1 MKKIF
6 SRLIYVAVAAQVI
19 WLAWNYHARSEEL
32 ATAPR
37 ILIATQTYDPRDL
50 TRGYYQMLN
59 VTVSLNLS
67 RVSSLCGASVN
78 RSTLKEKLLEHIGG
92 NPDDYTLE
100 EAESLSPAVPPS
112 ATAKELPV
120 MRYEDFPL
128 STFWKKQASGLWEI
142 CRIELP
148 ESQEDAA
155 ADGERRVPMT
165 ALWCIN
171 YSTIEETGRTKVNPT
186 LLLSFPGLR
195 NLRYYYPEEK
205 GDFFSLLRQKEHT
218 SPIDIT
224 VELAIR
230 PTSSIMPTQLYL
242 NGIPY
247 NEATEL
253 LKQDKFPFLEHPQ
266 P

>member
-6 SRLIYVAVAAQVI
+6 SWLIFVAVAAQVI

-37 ILIATQTYDPRDL
+37 ILISAQPYDPRDL
-50 TRGYYQMLN
+50 TRGYYQRLDAS
-59 VTVSLNLS
+59 VVLNLS

-78 RSTLKEKLLEHIGG
+78 RSTLKEKLLEIIGG
-92 NPDDYTLE
+92 EPDEYTRELT
-100 EAESLSPAVPPS
+100 ESISPAVPPS

-120 MRYEDFPL
+120 MRGEDFPL

-148 ESQEDAA
+148 DSPEDAA
-155 ADGERRVPMT
+155 ADGELRIPMT
-165 ALWCIN
+165 ALWRIN
-171 YSTIEETGRTKVNPT
+171 YSTIEETERTKVNPT
-186 LLLSFPGLR
+186 LLLRFPELR

-205 GDFFSLLRQKEHT
+205 GDFFSLLRQKEHLA
-218 SPIDIT
+218 PVDIT

-230 PTSSIMPTQLYL
+230 PTASIIPTQLYL

-247 NEATEL
+247 NEAAEL
-253 LKQDKFPFLEHPQ
+253 LKQDKFPFRPSEKP
-266 P
+266 

>member
-1 MKKIF
+1 MKKILPW
-6 SRLIYVAVAAQVI
+6 LIYVVVAAQII
-19 WLAWNYHARSEEL
+19 WLAWNYHTRSVEL

-50 TRGYYQMLN
+50 TRGYYQRLDAS
-59 VTVSLNLS
+59 VSLNLS
-67 RVSSLCGASVN
+67 RVSSLCGASVDQ
-78 RSTLKEKLLEHIGG
+78 SKLKEKLLKNIGYD
-92 NPDDYTLE
+92 PEEYTLE
-100 EAESLSPAVPPS
+100 LTESLSPAVPPS
-112 ATAKELPV
+112 ATAKELPT

-142 CRIELP
+142 CRIEQPDSP
-148 ESQEDAA
+148 EAAA
-155 ADGERRVPMT
+155 ADGELHVPMI
-165 ALWCIN
+165 ALWRIN
-171 YSTIEETGRTKVNPT
+171 YSTIEETGKTKVNPT

-205 GDFFSLLRQKEHT
+205 GDFFSLLRQKEHP

-224 VELAIR
+224 VELLIR
-230 PTSSIMPTQLYL
+230 PSASIMPTQLYL

-253 LKQDKFPFLEHPQ
+253 LKQDKFPFREHPQ

>member
-6 SRLIYVAVAAQVI
+6 SWFIFVAVAAQVI
-19 WLAWNYHARSEEL
+19 WLAWNYHTRSEEL

-37 ILIATQTYDPRDL
+37 ILISAQPYDPRDL
-50 TRGYYQMLN
+50 TRGYYQRLD
-59 VTVSLNLS
+59 VSVVLNLS

-78 RSTLKEKLLEHIGG
+78 RSTLKEKLLENIGG
-92 NPDDYTLE
+92 NPEDYTLE
-100 EAESLSPAVPPS
+100 PAESLSPAVPPS
-112 ATAKELPV
+112 VTAKELPV

-148 ESQEDAA
+148 DSPEDAA
-155 ADGERRVPMT
+155 ADGELRVPMT
-165 ALWCIN
+165 ALWRIN
-171 YSTIEETGRTKVNPT
+171 YGTTEETGKQKVNPT
-186 LLLSFPGLR
+186 LILRFPGLR

-205 GDFFSLLRQKEHT
+205 GDFFSLLRQKEHLA
-218 SPIDIT
+218 PVDIT

-230 PTSSIMPTQLYL
+230 PTASIMPTQLYL

-253 LKQDKFPFLEHPQ
+253 LKQDKFPFREHPQ